1 MAVYK
6 STYCSPNSTPF
17 DLTDITDTNPFKL
30 YFKVDTSNTK
40 IIGYSVELYDVN
52 QNKIFPVD
60 RDNLITELAT
70 PATPWVNGENVSID
84 FIVAT
89 QPTDNNIRNNTLYFD
104 KTSGAVSYYVFNPA
118 GPGGWVKL
126 DSIANGNEYSWKII
140 LYQTD
145 VSQKA
150 PAVLKDSD
158 MVLTTGTM
166 MGSTKERIQSVPT
179 EEVVTDYFLQP
190 VSFDTLNY
198 EPGQEKTW
206 TYGGD
211 AKQIGNRVRIKDYD
225 PTYGYYYLQ
234 TGQYGLDLSVKQ
246 NQSYFSKTTPVA
258 GALIIESENRWL
270 GSFDGSNFVAGSGT
284 EVGSI
289 SITSSNTARLFA
301 IPRNVNNGKI
311 SGSDVDI
318 TLNADSAMSQADEF
332 NNYVQSNQQGWFIG
346 QINIPYA
353 GYKCAPLL
361 NTQSGYIVGE
371 RNSSVNN
378 NWGNKLVGMWVSYQL
393 QSGGQFFTGQY
404 IPQLSDG
411 QDTSGY
417 QEAVSLN
424 KGKYNVYLN
433 INYPPNQLAVN
444 LKMSLQYRANL
455 SFMPIEFIGD
465 NPDSSITTWQ
475 NNPLLPNYLN
485 FIFNG
490 SQPIFEIDA
499 ISGSSITF
507 YINPRSYKWGSSYS
521 VMATVDRVFQN
532 YQIYKLSNDPSLL
545 STGDRVD
552 YVIDKEVNM
561 DWIQNASSET
571 RSHWFQQYTIIPGN
585 PVNQPFASLGSGYNF
600 QVNRGARVVFNG
612 QTQNEYNGIFVMGGD
627 GYSLSNLDT
636 ETGEKTFTVTTRTG
650 TNITFGDSKI
660 ISITNATYNYS
671 YQDGAIAKNG
681 SRNVRN
687 LIKSA
692 SGEWSGSVGAPLPD
706 GIFSEEVVANCT
718 YITSSE
724 QTVTIEWYRAPD
736 ADTWGEIYNKVVHV
750 SNPDSPVFYGQ
761 NIQLEQVLA
770 EMSGGA
776 INSTPINYIL
786 EKPIEIYPDMDT
798 ADNDLRRTTGLVFNN
813 ILDVSSTTKT
823 MYIRPFN
830 GVQKNMIWRQTDVN
844 YPLNKYYKITDVN
857 TDYWYVQY
865 TDLYD
870 QQSNIVLSKT
880 PDFVIDKTKYEIRS
894 SFLDGDIV
902 PFNFYAKPTIDWD
915 TYIDE
920 AGIITGGKFSYSQQ
934 PFLSWKQFQ
943 GFVKNGMMAP
953 TASEGD
959 PAVPIRQLS
968 TNVFYSGNTWVQ
980 SPNYDLIYRIYQ
992 NMVKYETTQITLNGI
1007 VMPAAIVYQSGNTYA
1022 LHVRT
1027 KQKMTENMVSQTTLN
1042 LSVQYNNGNTAN
1054 VALNAYDG
1062 YESSYFEN
1070 IEIDNDSMG
1079 YTCNLVISPNAAVV
1093 RINNVKVGFDDFRL
1107 TQGGAGKRHYI
1118 AYSLRFYGNDGGIY
1132 DSEFHALPYSSPQ
1145 NQLEKSATFGFDCDQ
1160 CAVKI
1165 DLPEKTGGNFY
1176 SYIFKREVGKDNP
1189 FELINRIK
1197 GETTI
1202 PQNTF
1207 YDYSVANGHTYEYI
1221 TIIANS
1227 YSANYYSYSGLITPR
1242 FDYWTLN
1249 DFEINDDGTLS
1260 IGETWKLR
1268 YNADPGAVTQNIT
1281 KTKFD
1286 NLSQYPTYSYG
1297 LTNYA
1302 SGSMSC
1308 LLGREVMVATS
1319 TGACMGDWYVERL
1332 SDSSAFRNLTSNEAI
1347 SMEKLW
1353 RALVHSGYKKLL
1365 RDIKGNMWVVQIVS
1379 SDVQNQDGYNGSPA
1393 MLNFDWEEC
1402 DLSQEDILKMLS
1414 DTSSTASAVTTFG
1427 YVTNTTGT
1435 TQVPYLIVAASNPA
1449 ITYSDV
1455 SLSQRSSPETVLNDT
1470 NVKEETPFVPPTTT
1484 V

>member
-60 RDNLITELAT
+60 RDNLITLVS
-70 PATPWVNGENVSID
+70 PAWVNGENVSID
-84 FIVAT
+84 FIIGT
-89 QPTDNNIRNNTLYFD
+89 KPTTGDILNNVLSFD
-104 KTSGAVSYYVFNPA
+104 GTGVSYYKFNPA
-118 GPGGWVKL
+118 GPGAWTPLNSV
-126 DSIANGNEYSWKII
+126 ANGNEYSWKII

-145 VSQKA
+145 VTKDA
-150 PAVLKDSD
+150 PAVLNDSD

-190 VSFDTLNY
+190 VGFDTLNY

-206 TYGGD
+206 TCDGGV
-211 AKQIGNRVRIKDYD
+211 KQIGNRVRIKDYD

-234 TGQYGLDLSVKQ
+234 TGQYGLDFDNLKTFTASNYSLSVPAPFGNIQGKPSANYWNRQ
-246 NQSYFSKTTPVA
+246 SLYVVEYKTSSTTTSTMNMSVNFGENTVDQSVTMTILLSQRAFPALGATYKNKILLYTLLDYTGGEIISAISSPTNQKSGSMSTYGGRTGFWLSAEEISGENVYSGEIDSTNSYFENFK
-258 GALIIESENRWL
+258 IEKPGVYNIYL
-270 GSFDGSNFVAGSGT
+270 NCIFLASNDDLFPGDESS
-284 EVGSI
+284 SI
-289 SITSSNTARLFA
+289 SFSQKVSNLRNYPFLHLLNPYPGTQYQINDPAPSNPYYIRARYSDTKTQQN
-301 IPRNVNNGKI
+301 IYRSYYTDKNVNI
-311 SGSDVDI
+311 
-318 TLNADSAMSQADEF
+318 AF
-332 NNYVQSNQQGWFIG
+332 
-346 QINIPYA
+346 
-353 GYKCAPLL
+353 
-361 NTQSGYIVGE
+361 
-371 RNSSVNN
+371 
-378 NWGNKLVGMWVSYQL
+378 GM
-393 QSGGQFFTGQY
+393 G
-404 IPQLSDG
+404 
-411 QDTSGY
+411 
-417 QEAVSLN
+417 
-424 KGKYNVYLN
+424 
-433 INYPPNQLAVN
+433 
-444 LKMSLQYRANL
+444 NL
-455 SFMPIEFIGD
+455 SYSSPWVFDIEFYGV
-465 NPDSSITTWQ
+465 SKK
-475 NNPLLPNYLN
+475 LL
-485 FIFNG
+485 
-490 SQPIFEIDA
+490 A
-499 ISGSSITF
+499 
-507 YINPRSYKWGSSYS
+507 
-521 VMATVDRVFQN
+521 
-532 YQIYKLSNDPSLL
+532 YQIYKLSNDTSLL
-545 STGDRVD
+545 SAGDQVD
-552 YVIDKEVNM
+552 YVIDKEVKNM
-561 DWIQNASSET
+561 TWVQNASSET
-571 RSHWFQQYTIIPGN
+571 RSHWLQQYTVTAGQPT
-585 PVNQPFASLGSGYNF
+585 NQPFSSLGNGYNF
-600 QVNRGARVVFNG
+600 PVSQGARVVFNG

-627 GYSLSNLDT
+627 GYSIQNIDAGQSKS
-636 ETGEKTFTVTTRTG
+636 TGSGDAVSIAPGPTTSLVTITYAAALGFTPTSGTIEASYTLGQNRFIYG
-650 TNITFGDSKI
+650 SSLTNIVNTTGNEYTANANPLDLKA
-660 ISITNATYNYS
+660 TNFANIKVTLFS
-671 YQDGAIAKNG
+671 DAK
-681 SRNVRN
+681 
-687 LIKSA
+687 
-692 SGEWSGSVGAPLPD
+692 
-706 GIFSEEVVANCT
+706 
-718 YITSSE
+718 

-761 NIQLEQVLA
+761 NIQLEQVLS

-798 ADNDLRRTTGLVFNN
+798 TGNFLRRTTGLVFNN
-813 ILDVSSTTKT
+813 ILDVSSETKT
-823 MYIRPFN
+823 MYIRPFD
-830 GVQKNMIWRQTDVN
+830 GIQKNMIWRQTDVN

-870 QQSNIVLSKT
+870 QQSSTKLSTT

-894 SFLDGDIV
+894 SFLDGDII

-920 AGIITGGKFSYSQQ
+920 AGIILGGKFSYSQQ

-943 GFVKNGMMAP
+943 GFVKNGMIAP
-953 TASEGD
+953 TEGD
-959 PAVPIRQLS
+959 PGVPIRQLS
-968 TNVFYSGNTWVQ
+968 TNVFYSGNTWIQ

-992 NMVKYETTQITLNGI
+992 KMIKYKVSQTTIN
-1007 VMPAAIVYQSGNTYA
+1007 NKK

-1027 KQKMTENMVSQTTLN
+1027 TSRITLEMAEQTTMTLN
-1042 LSVQYNNGNTAN
+1042 VKYASGQSGVLTMNFKDGFSTRYFYN
-1054 VALNAYDG
+1054 VILDQ
-1062 YESSYFEN
+1062 
-1070 IEIDNDSMG
+1070 DMMG
-1079 YTCNLVISPNAAVV
+1079 YSC
-1093 RINNVKVGFDDFRL
+1093 DFEFGGATVNTIESVSFGVDNFTL
-1107 TQGGAGKRHYI
+1107 TQGSSSATPNSKHYI
-1118 AYSLRFYGNDGGIY
+1118 AHSLRFYGNDGGIY

-1145 NQLEKSATFGFDCDQ
+1145 NRLEKSATFGFDCDR

-1165 DLPEKTGGNFY
+1165 DLPKKTGGNFY

-1197 GETTI
+1197 GEKTTNSI

-1268 YNADPGAVTQNIT
+1268 YNADPGAVTQNII

-1308 LLGREVMVATS
+1308 LLGREVMVATN
-1319 TGACMGDWYVERL
+1319 TGARMGDWYVERL

-1353 RALVHSGYKKLL
+1353 RALVHSGHKKLL

-1402 DLSQEDILKMLS
+1402 DLSQEDMLKMLS

-1435 TQVPYLIVAASNPA
+1435 TQIPYLIMSVSNPA

-1455 SLSQRSSPETVLNDT
+1455 SLSQRSSPETVLNDI
-1470 NVKEETPFVPPTTT
+1470 NVKEEKPYVPTTT
-1484 V
+1484 TV

>member
-17 DLTDITDTNPFKL
+17 DLTDITSTNPFKL

-60 RDNLITELAT
+60 RDNLITKLG
-70 PATPWVNGENVSID
+70 PPLATPWVNGENVSID
-84 FIVAT
+84 FIVAWAKR
-89 QPTDNNIRNNTLYFD
+89 PTDNNICYNTLSFD
-104 KTSGAVSYYVFNPA
+104 GTNVFYYKFNPSGLGA
-118 GPGGWVKL
+118 WIEL

-145 VSQKA
+145 VTNPA
-150 PAVLKDSD
+150 PTVLNDSD

-190 VSFDTLNY
+190 VGFDTLNY

-206 TYGGD
+206 TYDGNV
-211 AKQIGNRVRIKDYD
+211 KQIGSRVRIKDYD
-225 PTYGYYYLQ
+225 LTYGYYYLQ
-234 TGQYGLDLSVKQ
+234 TGQYGLDFDNSKTFTANNYSLSVPAPFGNIQGKPSTNYW
-246 NQSYFSKTTPVA
+246 NQQSLYVVDYNTSSTTTSTMNMSVNFEENTTDQEVTMAISLSQRTLPTLGAAYKNKILLYTFFDYDGTGIIASISPPPNQKSGSVSTYGGRTGFWLSAEEISGENVYFGEIDSTKSYFEDFK
-258 GALIIESENRWL
+258 IEKPGVYNIYLNCKFLASNDDLFPGSE
-270 GSFDGSNFVAGSGT
+270 SS
-284 EVGSI
+284 SI
-289 SITSSNTARLFA
+289 SFSQNVSNLRKYPFLHLLNPYPGTQYQINGPTSSNPYYIRARYSDT
-301 IPRNVNNGKI
+301 KI
-311 SGSDVDI
+311 QQNI
-318 TLNADSAMSQADEF
+318 F
-332 NNYVQSNQQGWFIG
+332 QS
-346 QINIPYA
+346 Y
-353 GYKCAPLL
+353 YTDK
-361 NTQSGYIVGE
+361 
-371 RNSSVNN
+371 SVNIAF
-378 NWGNKLVGMWVSYQL
+378 GM
-393 QSGGQFFTGQY
+393 GT
-404 IPQLSDG
+404 LSDSSPWVF
-411 QDTSGY
+411 D
-417 QEAVSLN
+417 
-424 KGKYNVYLN
+424 
-433 INYPPNQLAVN
+433 
-444 LKMSLQYRANL
+444 
-455 SFMPIEFIGD
+455 IEFYGV
-465 NPDSSITTWQ
+465 
-475 NNPLLPNYLN
+475 LKKLH
-485 FIFNG
+485 
-490 SQPIFEIDA
+490 A
-499 ISGSSITF
+499 
-507 YINPRSYKWGSSYS
+507 
-521 VMATVDRVFQN
+521 
-532 YQIYKLSNDPSLL
+532 YQIYKLSNDTSLL
-545 STGDRVD
+545 SAGDQVD
-552 YVIDKEVNM
+552 YVINGNVTM
-561 DWIQNASSET
+561 TWAQNASSET
-571 RSHWFQQYTIIPGN
+571 RSHWLQQYTITSGQPTN
-585 PVNQPFASLGSGYNF
+585 RPFASLGSDYNF
-600 QVNRGARVVFNG
+600 PVNQGARVVFNG

-627 GYSLSNLDT
+627 GYSIQNIDEQSKSTGSGDT
-636 ETGEKTFTVTTRTG
+636 VSIVPNSTVSSVTITYAAALGFIPDSGTIEASYDLG
-650 TNITFGDSKI
+650 QSSFIYTSSLTNIENTTGNVYTANADPLDPKA
-660 ISITNATYNYS
+660 TNFANIKVTLFF
-671 YQDGAIAKNG
+671 DAK
-681 SRNVRN
+681 
-687 LIKSA
+687 
-692 SGEWSGSVGAPLPD
+692 
-706 GIFSEEVVANCT
+706 
-718 YITSSE
+718 

-750 SNPDSPVFYGQ
+750 SNPDSPAFYGQ
-761 NIQLEQVLA
+761 NIQLKQVLA

-776 INSTPINYIL
+776 INSTPINYIAEL
-786 EKPIEIYPDMDT
+786 PIEIYPDMDT
-798 ADNDLRRTTGLVFNN
+798 TGNVLRRTTGLVFNN
-813 ILDVSSTTKT
+813 ILDSAKATKT

-830 GVQKNMIWRQTDVN
+830 GIQKNMIWRQTDVN

-870 QQSNIVLSKT
+870 QQSNTVLSVT

-894 SFLDGDIV
+894 SFLDGDII
-902 PFNFYAKPTIDWD
+902 PFNFYAKPTIKWI

-943 GFVKNGMMAP
+943 GFVKNGMMTP
-953 TASEGD
+953 TEGD
-959 PAVPIRQLS
+959 PGVPIRQLS
-968 TNVFYSGNTWVQ
+968 TNVFYSGNTWIQ

-992 NMVKYETTQITLNGI
+992 KMIKYKVSQTTIN
-1007 VMPAAIVYQSGNTYA
+1007 NKK

-1027 KQKMTENMVSQTTLN
+1027 TSRITLEMAEQTTMTLN
-1042 LSVQYNNGNTAN
+1042 VKYASGQSGVLTMNFKDGFSTLYFYNVILDRDA
-1054 VALNAYDG
+1054 
-1062 YESSYFEN
+1062 
-1070 IEIDNDSMG
+1070 MG
-1079 YTCNLVISPNAAVV
+1079 YSCDFEFGSATVDAIESVSSFGV
-1093 RINNVKVGFDDFRL
+1093 NNFNL
-1107 TQGGAGKRHYI
+1107 TQGSGSPTPFGSKHYI
-1118 AYSLRFYGNDGGIY
+1118 SYSLRFYGNDGGIY
-1132 DSEFHALPYSSPQ
+1132 DSEFHALPYNSPQ
-1145 NQLEKSATFGFDCDQ
+1145 NRLQNLATFEFDCEQ

-1165 DLPEKTGGNFY
+1165 YLPGMGSGSKFY
-1176 SYIFKREVGKDNP
+1176 SYIFKREAGKDNP
-1189 FELINRIK
+1189 FELINRIE
-1197 GETTI
+1197 GGTTI
-1202 PQNTF
+1202 PENTF

-1227 YSANYYSYSGLITPR
+1227 YSANYYSYSGLITPK

-1260 IGETWKLR
+1260 VGETWKLR

-1319 TGACMGDWYVERL
+1319 TGKCMGDWYVERL
-1332 SDSSAFRNLTSNEAI
+1332 SDNSAFRNLTSNEAI

-1353 RALVHSGYKKLL
+1353 RALVHSGHKKLL

-1414 DTSSTASAVTTFG
+1414 DTSSTTSAVTTFG

-1435 TQVPYLIVAASNPA
+1435 TQIPYLIMAASNPA

-1470 NVKEETPFVPPTTT
+1470 NVIEEEPYVPTTAT

>member
-17 DLTDITDTNPFKL
+17 DLTDITATNPFKL

-60 RDNLITELAT
+60 RDNLVTSVDTA
-70 PATPWVNGENVSID
+70 WVNGENVSID
-84 FIVAT
+84 FIVT
-89 QPTDNNIRNNTLYFD
+89 SQPTDKNIRNNTLYFGGVSVYYYNFD
-104 KTSGAVSYYVFNPA
+104 TSN
-118 GPGGWVKL
+118 WVKL
-126 DSIANGNEYSWKII
+126 DSIANGNEYSWKVI

-150 PAVLKDSD
+150 PAVLNDSD

-190 VSFDTLNY
+190 VGFDTLNY

-206 TYGGD
+206 TCDGNL
-211 AKQIGNRVRIKDYD
+211 KQIGSRVRIKDYD

-234 TGQYGLDLSVKQ
+234 TGQYGLDFSVKQ
-246 NQSYFSKTTPVA
+246 NQSYISKTTPVA
-258 GALIIESENRWL
+258 GALIIESTNRWL
-270 GSFDGSNFVAGSGT
+270 GSFGGSTFVAGSET
-284 EVGSI
+284 EVGSV
-289 SITSSNTARLFA
+289 SIGTSNTARLFA

-318 TLNADSAMSQADEF
+318 TLNTDSAMSQADEF
-332 NNYVQSNQQGWFIG
+332 NNYVQSSQQGWFIG
-346 QINIPYA
+346 QIDVPYD
-353 GYKCAPLL
+353 GYECAPLL
-361 NTQSGYIVGE
+361 STQSGYIVGE
-371 RNSSVNN
+371 RNSSTNN
-378 NWGNKLVGMWVSYQL
+378 DWGNKLIGMWVSYRL

-404 IPQLSDG
+404 IPQFGYG

-417 QEAVSLN
+417 QEAVSLSQ
-424 KGKYNVYLN
+424 GKYNVYLN

-444 LKMSLQYRANL
+444 LKMDLQYRANL

-490 SQPIFEIDA
+490 SQSIFKIDA
-499 ISGSSITF
+499 SSGSSITF
-507 YINPRSYKWGSSYS
+507 YINPRSYKWGSPYS
-521 VMATVDRVFQN
+521 VMATVDRAFQN
-532 YQIYKLSNDPSLL
+532 YQIYKLSNDTSLL
-545 STGDRVD
+545 STGDQVD
-552 YVIDKEVNM
+552 YVIDKNVDM
-561 DWIQNASSET
+561 TWVQNASSET
-571 RSHWFQQYTIIPGN
+571 RSHWLQQYTVVSGN
-585 PVNQPFASLGSGYNF
+585 PANQPFASLGSGYNF
-600 QVNRGARVVFNG
+600 PVSQGARVVFNG
-612 QTQNEYNGIFVMGGD
+612 QAQNEYNGIFVMGGD
-627 GYSLSNLDT
+627 GYSIQTIDDGQSKS
-636 ETGEKTFTVTTRTG
+636 TGSGDQISIVPGSIKSSVTITYATALGFAPTSGTIEASYTLGQNRFIYG
-650 TNITFGDSKI
+650 SSLTNIDTTGNDI
-660 ISITNATYNYS
+660 YTANADPLDIRATNFAN
-671 YQDGAIAKNG
+671 
-681 SRNVRN
+681 
-687 LIKSA
+687 IK
-692 SGEWSGSVGAPLPD
+692 VTL
-706 GIFSEEVVANCT
+706 FSDKK
-718 YITSSE
+718 

-761 NIQLEQVLA
+761 NIQLEQVLS

-786 EKPIEIYPDMDT
+786 EEPIEIYPDMDT
-798 ADNDLRRTTGLVFNN
+798 TGNDLRRTTGLVFNN
-813 ILDVSSTTKT
+813 ILDSNETTKT
-823 MYIRPFN
+823 MYVRPFN
-830 GVQKNMIWRQTDVN
+830 GIQKNMIWRQTDVN

-857 TDYWYVQY
+857 TDHWYVQY

-870 QQSNIVLSKT
+870 QQSSTKLSGT

-894 SFLDGDIV
+894 SFLDGDII
-902 PFNFYAKPTIDWD
+902 PFNFYAKPTIGWI

-920 AGIITGGKFSYSQQ
+920 AGIITGGKFSYLQQ

-943 GFVKNGMMAP
+943 GFVKNGMMEPA
-953 TASEGD
+953 ANEGD

-1007 VMPAAIVYQSGNTYA
+1007 VMPAAISYQSGWQYR

-1042 LSVQYNNGNTAN
+1042 LSVVYNNGNMGN
-1054 VALNAYDG
+1054 IALNAYDG
-1062 YESSYFEN
+1062 YELSYFKN
-1070 IEIDNDSMG
+1070 AKIDNDSMG
-1079 YTCNLVISPNAAVV
+1079 YTCDIVINPNATII
-1093 RINNVKVGFDDFRL
+1093 RIDDVGVGFDNFRL
-1107 TQGGAGKRHYI
+1107 TQGGTGKRHYI
-1118 AYSLRFYGNDGGIY
+1118 SYSLRFYGNDGGIY

-1145 NQLEKSATFGFDCDQ
+1145 NILEKSATFGFDCDQ

-1165 DLPEKTGGNFY
+1165 DLPGKRSGSKFY
-1176 SYIFKREVGKDNP
+1176 SYIFKREIGKDDP
-1189 FELINRIK
+1189 FELINRAE
-1197 GETTI
+1197 GGTTI
-1202 PQNTF
+1202 PKNTF

-1221 TIIANS
+1221 TIIADS
-1227 YSANYYSYSGLITPR
+1227 YSANYYSYSGLITPK

-1260 IGETWKLR
+1260 VGETWKLR

-1297 LTNYA
+1297 LANYA

-1308 LLGREVMVATS
+1308 LLGREVVVATS
-1319 TGACMGDWYVERL
+1319 TSACMGDWYVERL
-1332 SDSSAFRNLTSNEAI
+1332 SDNSAFRNLTSNEAI

-1353 RALVHSGYKKLL
+1353 RALVHSGHKKLL
-1365 RDIKGNMWVVQIVS
+1365 RDIKGNMWVIQIVS

-1414 DTSSTASAVTTFG
+1414 DTSSTTSAVTTFG

-1470 NVKEETPFVPPTTT
+1470 NVIEEKPHVPTTT
-1484 V
+1484 TI

>member
-60 RDNLITELAT
+60 RDNLITSVS
-70 PATPWVNGENVSID
+70 PAWVNGENVSID
-84 FIVAT
+84 FIIGT
-89 QPTDNNIRNNTLYFD
+89 EPTTGDILNNVLSFNQTKNV
-104 KTSGAVSYYVFNPA
+104 VSYYKFNPA
-118 GPGGWVKL
+118 GPGAWTPLNSV
-126 DSIANGNEYSWKII
+126 ANGNEYSWKII

-145 VSQKA
+145 VTKDA
-150 PAVLKDSD
+150 PAVLNDSD

-190 VSFDTLNY
+190 VGFDTLNY

-206 TYGGD
+206 TYDGNV
-211 AKQIGNRVRIKDYD
+211 IFSGNRVRIKDYD

-234 TGQYGLDLSVKQ
+234 TGKYGLESINSVVWNDFNLPIIFPAPGGSLSGSVPDANYWTKEQ
-246 NQSYFSKTTPVA
+246 DITFDYTLNGDTYTA
-258 GALIIESENRWL
+258 GATV
-270 GSFDGSNFVAGSGT
+270 SFDSNKTVSWTAKKIDDIGMGMMSVREEYYNLSTVAISSPT
-284 EVGSI
+284 SI
-289 SITSSNTARLFA
+289 NSLGNNTAKSDGTTIYGFWIKAVNVANNNIFFEGTFNSTYSRCDKFEITAPGIYEIRLYWYFFGSSA
-301 IPRNVNNGKI
+301 PYSFFPNNETVISNYSGIP
-311 SGSDVDI
+311 
-318 TLNADSAMSQADEF
+318 
-332 NNYVQSNQQGWFIG
+332 
-346 QINIPYA
+346 
-353 GYKCAPLL
+353 
-361 NTQSGYIVGE
+361 NTQYCYLKILSDSNHIGISRCLVNDNNAKFGE
-371 RNSSVNN
+371 NN
-378 NWGNKLVGMWVSYQL
+378 LNITNGRGFIQQVANYYRDSDNNLYLLFGVADIHYQYQCFVTAQMVLVGL
-393 QSGGQFFTGQY
+393 
-404 IPQLSDG
+404 
-411 QDTSGY
+411 
-417 QEAVSLN
+417 
-424 KGKYNVYLN
+424 
-433 INYPPNQLAVN
+433 
-444 LKMSLQYRANL
+444 
-455 SFMPIEFIGD
+455 
-465 NPDSSITTWQ
+465 TT
-475 NNPLLPNYLN
+475 
-485 FIFNG
+485 
-490 SQPIFEIDA
+490 
-499 ISGSSITF
+499 
-507 YINPRSYKWGSSYS
+507 
-521 VMATVDRVFQN
+521 
-532 YQIYKLSNDPSLL
+532 YQIYKLSNDTSLL
-545 STGDRVD
+545 SAGDQVD
-552 YVIDKEVNM
+552 YVIDKEVDNM
-561 DWIQNASSET
+561 TWVQNPSSET
-571 RSHWFQQYTIIPGN
+571 RSHWLQQYTVTFGQPT
-585 PVNQPFASLGSGYNF
+585 NQPFASLGSGYSF
-600 QVNRGARVVFNG
+600 PVSRGARVVFNG

-627 GYSLSNLDT
+627 GYNIQNSDPGKS
-636 ETGEKTFTVTTRTG
+636 KSTG
-650 TNITFGDSKI
+650 TGDTVSIMPAATGSFVEITYGAALGFTPTSGTIEASYVLGQNRFPYGSFLTNISHTTG
-660 ISITNATYNYS
+660 NTYTADANPL
-671 YQDGAIAKNG
+671 DPK
-681 SRNVRN
+681 SRDFAN
-687 LIKSA
+687 IK
-692 SGEWSGSVGAPLPD
+692 VTL
-706 GIFSEEVVANCT
+706 FSDKK
-718 YITSSE
+718 

-761 NIQLEQVLA
+761 NIQLEQVLS

-786 EKPIEIYPDMDT
+786 EEPIEIYPDMDT
-798 ADNDLRRTTGLVFNN
+798 AGNSLRRTTGLVFNN
-813 ILDVSSTTKT
+813 ILDVSSETKT

-830 GVQKNMIWRQTDVN
+830 GIQKNMIWRQTDVN

-865 TDLYD
+865 TDLYN
-870 QQSNIVLSKT
+870 QQSSTKLSTT

-894 SFLDGDIV
+894 SFLDGDII

-920 AGIITGGKFSYSQQ
+920 AGIILGGKFSYSQQ

-943 GFVKNGMMAP
+943 GFVKNGMIAP
-953 TASEGD
+953 TEGD
-959 PAVPIRQLS
+959 PGVPIRQLS
-968 TNVFYSGNTWVQ
+968 TNVFYSGNTWIQ

-992 NMVKYETTQITLNGI
+992 KMIKYKVAQTTIN
-1007 VMPAAIVYQSGNTYA
+1007 NKK

-1027 KQKMTENMVSQTTLN
+1027 TSRITLEMAEQTTMTLN
-1042 LSVQYNNGNTAN
+1042 VKYASGQSGVLTMNFKDGFSTRYFYN
-1054 VALNAYDG
+1054 VILDQ
-1062 YESSYFEN
+1062 
-1070 IEIDNDSMG
+1070 DMMG
-1079 YTCNLVISPNAAVV
+1079 YSC
-1093 RINNVKVGFDDFRL
+1093 DFEFGGATVNTIESVSSFGVDNFTL
-1107 TQGGAGKRHYI
+1107 TQGSGSAASSGSKHYVS
-1118 AYSLRFYGNDGGIY
+1118 YSLRFYGNDGGIY

-1145 NQLEKSATFGFDCDQ
+1145 NRLEASATFGFDCDQ

-1165 DLPEKTGGNFY
+1165 DLPKKTGGNFY

-1197 GETTI
+1197 GGTTI

-1221 TIIANS
+1221 TIIANY

-1268 YNADPGAVTQNIT
+1268 YNADPGAVTQNII

-1308 LLGREVMVATS
+1308 LLGREVMVATN

-1353 RALVHSGYKKLL
+1353 RALVHSGHKKLL

-1414 DTSSTASAVTTFG
+1414 DNSSTASAVTTFG

-1435 TQVPYLIVAASNPA
+1435 TQIPYLIMAASNPA

-1455 SLSQRSSPETVLNDT
+1455 SLSQRSSPETVLNDI
-1470 NVKEETPFVPPTTT
+1470 NVKEEKPYVPTTT
-1484 V
+1484 TV

>member
-40 IIGYSVELYDVN
+40 IIGYSVELYDIN

-60 RDNLITELAT
+60 RDNLITELVT
-70 PATPWVNGENVSID
+70 PSVPPLPAPWVNGENVSID

-89 QPTDNNIRNNTLYFD
+89 QPTDNNIRNNTLWFD

-126 DSIANGNEYSWKII
+126 GSIANGNEYSWKII

-145 VSQKA
+145 VSQDA

-190 VSFDTLNY
+190 VGFGALNY

-206 TYGGD
+206 TYDGSV
-211 AKQIGNRVRIKDYD
+211 IFSGNRVRIKDYD

-234 TGQYGLDLSVKQ
+234 TGQYGLESINSVVW
-246 NQSYFSKTTPVA
+246 NDFNLP
-258 GALIIESENRWL
+258 IIFPAP
-270 GSFDGSNFVAGSGT
+270 G
-284 EVGSI
+284 GSI
-289 SITSSNTARLFA
+289 SGSVPDANYWTKEQDVTFNYTLNGDTYTAGATVSFDSNKTVSWTAKKIDDIGMGMMSVREEYYNLSTVAISSPTSINSLGNNTAKSDGTTIYGFWIKAVNVANNNIFFEGTFNSTYSRCDKFEITAPGIYEIRLYWYFFGSSA
-301 IPRNVNNGKI
+301 PYSFFPNNETVISNYSGIP
-311 SGSDVDI
+311 
-318 TLNADSAMSQADEF
+318 
-332 NNYVQSNQQGWFIG
+332 
-346 QINIPYA
+346 
-353 GYKCAPLL
+353 
-361 NTQSGYIVGE
+361 NTQYCYLKILNDSNHIGISRCLINDNNAKTGENNLNITNGSGHIQQVTNYY
-371 RNSSVNN
+371 RDSDNN
-378 NWGNKLVGMWVSYQL
+378 LYLLFGVAGIYYQYQCFVTAQMILVGLV
-393 QSGGQFFTGQY
+393 
-404 IPQLSDG
+404 
-411 QDTSGY
+411 
-417 QEAVSLN
+417 A
-424 KGKYNVYLN
+424 
-433 INYPPNQLAVN
+433 
-444 LKMSLQYRANL
+444 
-455 SFMPIEFIGD
+455 
-465 NPDSSITTWQ
+465 
-475 NNPLLPNYLN
+475 
-485 FIFNG
+485 
-490 SQPIFEIDA
+490 
-499 ISGSSITF
+499 
-507 YINPRSYKWGSSYS
+507 
-521 VMATVDRVFQN
+521 
-532 YQIYKLSNDPSLL
+532 YQIYKLSNDTSLL
-545 STGDRVD
+545 SAGDQVD
-552 YVIDKEVNM
+552 YVIDKNVDDMRWVPNP
-561 DWIQNASSET
+561 SSET
-571 RSHWFQQYTIIPGN
+571 RSHWLQKYTVAFGQPT
-585 PVNQPFASLGSGYNF
+585 NQPFASLGSGYSF
-600 QVNRGARVVFNG
+600 PVSQGARVVFNG
-612 QTQNEYNGIFVMGGD
+612 QAQNEYNGIFVMGGD
-627 GYSLSNLDT
+627 GYSIQDT
-636 ETGEKTFTVTTRTG
+636 GSGQSKTTGSGDSVTILPAATRSSVTITYGTAVGFIPTFGTIEASYTLGQNRFPYG
-650 TNITFGDSKI
+650 SFLTNINNTSGNTYTAYADPLDPK
-660 ISITNATYNYS
+660 ATSFAN
-671 YQDGAIAKNG
+671 
-681 SRNVRN
+681 
-687 LIKSA
+687 IK
-692 SGEWSGSVGAPLPD
+692 VTL
-706 GIFSEEVVANCT
+706 
-718 YITSSE
+718 SSDAE

-776 INSTPINYIL
+776 INSTPINYIAEL
-786 EKPIEIYPDMDT
+786 PIEIYPDMNT
-798 ADNDLRRTTGLVFNN
+798 TGNDLRRTTGLVFNN

-830 GVQKNMIWRQTDVN
+830 GIQKNMIWRQTDVN

-870 QQSNIVLSKT
+870 QQSSTKLSTT

-894 SFLDGDIV
+894 SFLDGDII
-902 PFNFYAKPTIDWD
+902 PFNFYAKPTIGWIA
-915 TYIDE
+915 YIDE
-920 AGIITGGKFSYSQQ
+920 AGIILGGKFLYSQQ

-943 GFVKNGMMAP
+943 GFVKNGMKAP
-953 TASEGD
+953 TEGD
-959 PAVPIRQLS
+959 PGVPIRQLS
-968 TNVFYSGNTWVQ
+968 TNVFYSGNTWIQ

-992 NMVKYETTQITLNGI
+992 KMIKYKVSQTTIN
-1007 VMPAAIVYQSGNTYA
+1007 NKK

-1027 KQKMTENMVSQTTLN
+1027 KSKITLEMAEQTTMTLN
-1042 LSVQYNNGNTAN
+1042 VKYASGQSGVLTMNFKDGFSTLYFYNVILDQDA
-1054 VALNAYDG
+1054 
-1062 YESSYFEN
+1062 
-1070 IEIDNDSMG
+1070 MG
-1079 YTCNLVISPNAAVV
+1079 YSCDFEFGSAAVDTIESV
-1093 RINNVKVGFDDFRL
+1093 SSFGINNFTL
-1107 TQGGAGKRHYI
+1107 TQGSGSGSKHYV

-1145 NQLEKSATFGFDCDQ
+1145 NQLEKSVTFGFDCDQ

-1189 FELINRIK
+1189 FELINRIE
-1197 GETTI
+1197 GGTTI

-1227 YSANYYSYSGLITPR
+1227 YSANYYSYSGLITPK

-1353 RALVHSGYKKLL
+1353 RALVHSGHKKLL

>member
-17 DLTDITDTNPFKL
+17 DLTDVTSTNPFKL

-60 RDNLITELAT
+60 RDNLITSVS
-70 PATPWVNGENVSID
+70 PAWVNGENVSID
-84 FIVAT
+84 FIVGT
-89 QPTDNNIRNNTLYFD
+89 QPTDDDVRNNTLYFG
-104 KTSGAVSYYVFNPA
+104 GASVFYYNFNTNNWTKIA
-118 GPGGWVKL
+118 A
-126 DSIANGNEYSWKII
+126 IANGNEYSWKVI

-145 VSQKA
+145 VTQGA
-150 PAVLKDSD
+150 PAVLLDSD
-158 MVLTTGTM
+158 MILTTGTM

-190 VSFDTLNY
+190 VGFDTLNY

-206 TYGGD
+206 TYGGNV
-211 AKQIGNRVRIKDYD
+211 KQIGNRVRIKDYD

-234 TGQYGLDLSVKQ
+234 TGQYGLDFDNPKTSILSNYSLSVPAPFGNIQGKPGANYW
-246 NQSYFSKTTPVA
+246 NQQSLYVVNYKISSTTTSTMNVSVNFEENTVDQSVTMTILLSQRALPVLGATYKNKILLYTLLDYTGGEIISAISSPTNQKSGSMSTYGGRTGFWLSAEEISGENVYSGEIDSTNSYFENFEIEKPGVYNIYLNCNFLASNDDLFPGDESSSISFSQKVSNLRNYPFLHLLNPYPGTQYQINDPTPSNPYYIRARYSDTKTQQNIYRSYYTDKNVNIA
-258 GALIIESENRWL
+258 FGLGALS
-270 GSFDGSNFVAGSGT
+270 
-284 EVGSI
+284 
-289 SITSSNTARLFA
+289 
-301 IPRNVNNGKI
+301 
-311 SGSDVDI
+311 
-318 TLNADSAMSQADEF
+318 
-332 NNYVQSNQQGWFIG
+332 
-346 QINIPYA
+346 
-353 GYKCAPLL
+353 
-361 NTQSGYIVGE
+361 
-371 RNSSVNN
+371 NSSP
-378 NWGNKLVGMWVSYQL
+378 WI
-393 QSGGQFFTGQY
+393 F
-404 IPQLSDG
+404 D
-411 QDTSGY
+411 
-417 QEAVSLN
+417 
-424 KGKYNVYLN
+424 
-433 INYPPNQLAVN
+433 
-444 LKMSLQYRANL
+444 
-455 SFMPIEFIGD
+455 IEFYGVLKK
-465 NPDSSITTWQ
+465 
-475 NNPLLPNYLN
+475 LL
-485 FIFNG
+485 
-490 SQPIFEIDA
+490 A
-499 ISGSSITF
+499 
-507 YINPRSYKWGSSYS
+507 
-521 VMATVDRVFQN
+521 
-532 YQIYKLSNDPSLL
+532 YQIYKLSNDTSLL
-545 STGDRVD
+545 SAGDRVD

-571 RSHWFQQYTIIPGN
+571 RSHWLQQYTVIPGN
-585 PVNQPFASLGSGYNF
+585 PVNQPFTSLGSGYNF
-600 QVNRGARVVFNG
+600 QVNQGARVVFNG
-612 QTQNEYNGIFVMGGD
+612 QTQNEYNGIFVMGGG
-627 GYSLSNLDT
+627 GYSLSSLDT
-636 ETGEKTFTVTTRTG
+636 ETGEKTFTVTARTG

-660 ISITNATYNYS
+660 ISITNATYNYG
-671 YQDGAIAKNG
+671 YQDGSIAKSG

-718 YITSSE
+718 YTTSSE

-761 NIQLEQVLA
+761 NIQLKQVLA

-776 INSTPINYIL
+776 INSTPINYIAEL
-786 EKPIEIYPDMDT
+786 PIEIYPDMDT

-830 GVQKNMIWRQTDVN
+830 GIQKNMIWRQTDVN

-870 QQSNIVLSKT
+870 QQSSTKLSTT

-894 SFLDGDIV
+894 SFLDGDII

-920 AGIITGGKFSYSQQ
+920 AGIIVGGKFSYLQQ

-953 TASEGD
+953 TERD
-959 PAVPIRQLS
+959 PGVPIRQLS
-968 TNVFYSGNTWVQ
+968 TNVFYSGNTWIQ
-980 SPNYDLIYRIYQ
+980 SLNYDLIYRIYQ
-992 NMVKYETTQITLNGI
+992 KMIKYKVSQTTIN
-1007 VMPAAIVYQSGNTYA
+1007 NKK

-1027 KQKMTENMVSQTTLN
+1027 TSRITLEMAEQTTMTLN
-1042 LSVQYNNGNTAN
+1042 VKYASGQSGVLTMNFKDGFSTLYFYN
-1054 VALNAYDG
+1054 VILDQ
-1062 YESSYFEN
+1062 
-1070 IEIDNDSMG
+1070 DMMG
-1079 YTCNLVISPNAAVV
+1079 YSCDFEFGGAAVNTIESV
-1093 RINNVKVGFDDFRL
+1093 SSFGVNNFTL
-1107 TQGGAGKRHYI
+1107 TQGNGSAAVPSSKHYI

-1132 DSEFHALPYSSPQ
+1132 DSAFHALPYNSPQ
-1145 NQLEKSATFGFDCDQ
+1145 NKLEKSATFGFDCDQ

-1176 SYIFKREVGKDNP
+1176 SYVFKREVGKDNP

-1197 GETTI
+1197 GGTTV
-1202 PQNTF
+1202 PKNTF

-1227 YSANYYSYSGLITPR
+1227 YSANYYSYSGLITPK

-1268 YNADPGAVTQNIT
+1268 YNADPGAVTQNII

-1308 LLGREVMVATS
+1308 LLGREVMVATN

-1353 RALVHSGYKKLL
+1353 RALVHSGHKKLL